1 MGLSLR
7 ERRQLEQ
14 QDLYFLPRPLALGP
28 QPHSMAAHLRHTVR
42 LLRNA
47 GVPSPS
53 AAAVAYLV
61 GLYDRSVPPR
71 TDIACRKGCSYCCC
85 QPVLVS
91 APEAFFIAAQIRER
105 PDSRNSVAAA
115 AQELI
120 GRAPDSPISEWV
132 RCPLL
137 EDQACAIYAARPLA
151 CHAFVSVK
159 LEACLAA
166 FVDHAP
172 PDIPMPAN
180 NISLLYGCRM
190 LLFAAQRLIGR
201 PDHTYE
207 MNGAVSIVLATDKAE
222 ARWLAGEDLF
232 AGLESKTPIPPQF
245 EREIAGMTAFVAP
258 TL

>member
-1 MGLSLR
+1 MVLSVQ

-14 QDLYFLPRPLALGP
+14 QDLYFLPRPLTLGP
-28 QPHSMAAHLRHTVR
+28 QPFSMAAHLRHAVR
-42 LLRNA
+42 LFRDMGA
-47 GVPSPS
+47 PSPS
-53 AAAVAYLV
+53 SAVVAYLV

-71 TDIACRKGCSYCCC
+71 TDIACRKGCDYCCC

-91 APEAFFIAAQIRER
+91 APEAFFIAAQIREKAALR
-105 PDSRNSVAAA
+105 TAVAAA
-115 AQELI
+115 AQDVI
-120 GRAPDSPISEWV
+120 GRSPDGPIKQWI

-137 EDQACAIYAARPLA
+137 ENQACAIYAARPLA

-166 FVDHAP
+166 FVDHGP
-172 PDIPMPAN
+172 PDIPMPAD

-207 MNGAVSIVLATDKAE
+207 MNQAVTVVLATDKAE

-232 AGLESKTPIPPQF
+232 AGLENKTPIPPQF
-245 EREIAGMTAFVAP
+245 EREIAGMAAFVAP

>member
-1 MGLSLR
+1 MVLSIQ

-28 QPHSMAAHLRHTVR
+28 QPFSMAAHLRQLVG
-42 LLRNA
+42 LLRNPD
-47 GVPSPS
+47 VPSPS
-53 AAAVAYLV
+53 SAAVAYLV
-61 GLYDRSVPPR
+61 ALYDRSVPPR

-91 APEAFFIAAQIRER
+91 APEAFFIAGQIRER
-105 PDSRNSVAAA
+105 SDSRIAVAAA
-115 AQELI
+115 AQDLD
-120 GRAPDSPISEWV
+120 GRAPDGPIKDWL

-137 EDQACAIYAARPLA
+137 EEQVCSIYAARPLA

-159 LEACLAA
+159 LDACLAA
-166 FVDHAP
+166 FVEHAP
-172 PDIPMPAN
+172 PDIPMPADH
-180 NISLLYGCRM
+180 ISLLYGCRM

-207 MNGAVSIVLATDKAE
+207 MNRAVTVALTTDKAE
-222 ARWLAGEDLF
+222 ARWLAGEDLL

-245 EREIAGMTAFVAP
+245 EREIAGMAAFVAP